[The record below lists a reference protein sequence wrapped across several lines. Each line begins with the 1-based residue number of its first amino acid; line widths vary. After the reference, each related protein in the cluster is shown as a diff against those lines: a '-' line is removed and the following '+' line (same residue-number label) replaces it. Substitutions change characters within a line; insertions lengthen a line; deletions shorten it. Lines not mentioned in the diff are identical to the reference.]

1 MDGFNLSS
9 IHHLLLSLCH
19 IFVVNFFMTAHLIQ
33 SVTSFLLVT
42 TQESLFCCHCWKHSL
57 CFHIPLPSSAILIH
71 WSHKYLWG
79 TCYWYKPD
87 NLSSKEPDH
96 YPCWQSETP
105 ELQTQK
111 VPTEEPPAL
120 HCPDSA
126 CTQILT
132 RVLLPPSRPSYPFYP
147 LTRQYPQELCQVHLV
162 PQIPS
167 LPFHSYTWND
177 VVTRPPS
184 K

>member
-57 CFHIPLPSSAILIH
+57 CFHIPLPSSAIPIH

-96 YPCWQSETP
+96 YPCWQSETQSCRHRKS
-105 ELQTQK
+105 LQKSHLPSTAQ
-111 VPTEEPPAL
+111 TLPA
-120 HCPDSA
+120 HRSSHECYY
-126 CTQILT
+126 
-132 RVLLPPSRPSYPFYP
+132 LLPDHLTPS
-147 LTRQYPQELCQVHLV
+147 
-162 PQIPS
+162 IP
-167 LPFHSYTWND
+167 
-177 VVTRPPS
+177 
-184 K
+184 